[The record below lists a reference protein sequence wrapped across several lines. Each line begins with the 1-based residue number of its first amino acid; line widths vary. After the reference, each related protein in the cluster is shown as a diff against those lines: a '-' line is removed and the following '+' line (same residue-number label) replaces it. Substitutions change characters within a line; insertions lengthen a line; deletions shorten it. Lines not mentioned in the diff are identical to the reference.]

1 MPGLIL
7 PKVKKLLVVGPC
19 YDKIEKLARA
29 EVLIPQYDW
38 VIFNSGLC
46 QPPDNL
52 YEINRRIDK
61 MKQLIATG
69 KVIYVAGRSDYLL
82 LNNLQIDL
90 SLEKWI
96 RSLYNLV
103 IIEFSTRN
111 VIITD
116 GGIPTT
122 ATARADLLDNLEV
135 SFISRLG
142 DKPWQHSYN
151 GSLGYVISNNP
162 LTDQPPQY
170 YKHSMQLGNLYAAN
184 NSVYAQEVDEISL
197 KKSISL

>member
-7 PKVKKLLVVGPC
+7 PKIQKLLVVGPC
-19 YDKIEKLARA
+19 YDKTEKLTHA
-29 EVLIPQYDW
+29 ETLIPQYDW
-38 VIFNSGLC
+38 TIFNGGLC
-46 QPPDNL
+46 HPADDL
-52 YEINRRIDK
+52 SRIKRRVDK
-61 MKQLIATG
+61 MERLVATG

-82 LNNLQIDL
+82 LNNPQIDL

-103 IIEFSTRN
+103 IVEFSTRN

-116 GGIPTT
+116 GGLPIT
-122 ATARADLLDNLEV
+122 AVTRANLLDNLEV
-135 SFISRLG
+135 SFISHLK

-162 LTDQPPQY
+162 LTDHPPQY
-170 YKHSMQLGNLYAAN
+170 YKHSMQLGNLYAAQ